1 MHTSAYNAGI
11 EPVWY
16 SQEKQN
22 LMLTRIKLVQ
32 DTHCFLQCWYTTSLV
47 FRSEQLR
54 RSETV
59 EVGCPR
65 HPGATT
71 IGNQLQDG
79 DRTDGWPNLTTQ
91 P

>member
-1 MHTSAYNAGI
+1 MANKIETSLKSI
-11 EPVWY
+11 EPRINLNHNIHNSKLAYQIVRLVGIVV
-16 SQEKQN
+16 KQC
-22 LMLTRIKLVQ
+22 K
-32 DTHCFLQCWYTTSLV
+32 
-47 FRSEQLR
+47 QLGR
-54 RSETV
+54 PETV

>member
-1 MHTSAYNAGI
+1 MSTS
-11 EPVWY
+11 
-16 SQEKQN
+16 Q
-22 LMLTRIKLVQ
+22 LV
-32 DTHCFLQCWYTTSLV
+32 YTTAMFFLNFVLV
-47 FRSEQLR
+47 MINKQLR

-91 P
+91 PWAPTP

>member
-1 MHTSAYNAGI
+1 MNNQLLLGI
-11 EPVWY
+11 RHVG
-16 SQEKQN
+16 
-22 LMLTRIKLVQ
+22 
-32 DTHCFLQCWYTTSLV
+32 LQHVATQQYKGNNDK
-47 FRSEQLR
+47 QLR

>member
-1 MHTSAYNAGI
+1 LAFSSAT
-11 EPVWY
+11 
-16 SQEKQN
+16 
-22 LMLTRIKLVQ
+22 LLIKVILLFNHKIVE
-32 DTHCFLQCWYTTSLV
+32 TCLKVKITSLTIIINNFV
-47 FRSEQLR
+47 AL
-54 RSETV
+54 SETV

-79 DRTDGWPNLTTQ
+79 DCTDGWQNLTSQ